1 MKPIGYLLYWKL
13 NKKYF
18 VFCSNCARE
27 AGFWAKNESNGG
39 LWSIHS
45 DSFGYYVQKC
55 GRSSC
60 RVLLNKGFKFNLE
73 LIGPLGEPLKNPEEI
88 VL

>member
-18 VFCSNCARE
+18 VFCSNCAGE
-27 AGFWAKNESNGG
+27 AGFWGKSESNGG
-39 LWSIHS
+39 LWPIHS
-45 DSFGYYVQKC
+45 SNFGRYIQKC
-55 GRSSC
+55 GRSAC
-60 RVLLNKGFKFNLE
+60 RVLLNKEATFNLE
-73 LIGPLGEPLKNPEEI
+73 LIGPLGESLKNPEEI